1 MPVHSYTHT
10 HTNMNTCIRHHQ
22 PRKKKARKGTGT
34 KKQKNGRKHKNPHS
48 WANTSSPLQLRL
60 TEHLLCTHWALSLPR
75 EGDRSVAEPVPPI
88 SGPGLGKQHTHP
100 HPCTPTDA
108 LGKVGAE
115 KGTALGGHRHSG
127 GCHPQRLSPH
137 VKRHSRAAAKGSVEG
152 WGGWGADMNFHQQ
165 ETNWNPWP

>member
-1 MPVHSYTHT
+1 MSTFGYHTCLCTPTHT
-10 HTNMNTCIRHHQ
+10 HKYEHLHTTPPTQ
-22 PRKKKARKGTGT
+22 EKKG
-34 KKQKNGRKHKNPHS
+34 KKRDRYQEAEKWKKTQKS
-48 WANTSSPLQLRL
+48 TLVANTSSPLQQRL

-127 GCHPQRLSPH
+127 GYHPQRLSPR
-137 VKRHSRAAAKGSVEG
+137 VKWQRLVLKGCC
-152 WGGWGADMNFHQQ
+152 
-165 ETNWNPWP
+165 